1 MVAHL
6 EKLTLIATDINS
18 STKKETS
25 LRLKS
30 CHQLIKLLFHIKITH
45 LQTLLCCLVDSN
57 EPSIRLA
64 GKLRI
69 KENCVSCSFY
79 SSSESSVKHSAYKF
93 CLTVA
98 VITVAVKLDYHTH
111 LTVTVRQNSLFCV

>member
-6 EKLTLIATDINS
+6 EQLTLIATDTNS
-18 STKKETS
+18 SKKVNLPKVKVLPPTS
-25 LRLKS
+25 KAA
-30 CHQLIKLLFHIKITH
+30 FHIKITH

-57 EPSIRLA
+57 EPSKRLA
-64 GKLRI
+64 GKLMI

-98 VITVAVKLDYHTH
+98 VITVAIKLDYHTH
-111 LTVTVRQNSLFCV
+111 LTVTVRQN